1 MEEVAN
7 HGKNSTQL
15 IQHWIDTGKVEVDD
29 NNVPNIIG
37 NADDQNETSMKLSK
51 WRQSKLVTPFYRKF
65 TQFFSVKGKLPSQIN
80 MILLLS
86 KVDFMKSEIFLSV
99 PYISI
104 NYFVL
109 SSQVSFGTLSK
120 HFEHCLFTFEKSW
133 NTFKNYWT
141 GSKFFWKV
149 RYVFQGVRYGFEKS
163 GTKQPKT
170 PKAGTFAYSPPCK
183 SPEHDLKWPIFG
195 HFWPFLG
202 LCSGYPQNRIVP
214 PEKRIVPFIFVL
226 SLFKNFL
233 ICFNTFWNRS
243 TCFSFE
249 IIGAQNDL
257 KSFRAVLRLLEQV
270 QSWIYMCVECH
281 PPSINDIFCEIE
293 IHNIKKMLY
302 VWFIDNIICS
312 EGI

>member
-1 MEEVAN
+1 ME
-7 HGKNSTQL
+7 HFQ
-15 IQHWIDTGKVEVDD
+15 
-29 NNVPNIIG
+29 
-37 NADDQNETSMKLSK
+37 KLLNRLRIFLK
-51 WRQSKLVTPFYRKF
+51 GTIR
-65 TQFFSVKGKLPSQIN
+65 FSGGTIR
-80 MILLLS
+80 I
-86 KVDFMKSEIFLSV
+86 SEIRYKT
-99 PYISI
+99 PE
-104 NYFVL
+104 NP
-109 SSQVSFGTLSK
+109 
-120 HFEHCLFTFEKSW
+120 KSW
-133 NTFKNYWT
+133 NICLL
-141 GSKFFWKV
+141 
-149 RYVFQGVRYGFEKS
+149 
-163 GTKQPKT
+163 
-170 PKAGTFAYSPPCK
+170 PPCK

-214 PEKRIVPFIFVL
+214 PEKRIVPFKNVL
-226 SLFKNFL
+226 SLFKKFL